1 MQTYTYIGSV
11 SPKGQI
17 TIPKTLRRLL
27 GVKPKGKIAFKVEHR
42 MVKIVPVGSQVDAT
56 YQVVPA
62 LAKKVSFKDMSMI
75 ASEEHS
81 IEAAHEG
88 L

>member
-17 TIPKTLRRLL
+17 TIPKSLRKLL
-27 GVKPKGKIAFKVEHR
+27 GVKPRDKIAFKVER
-42 MVKIVPVGSQVDAT
+42 RSVKIVPAGSLVDAT

-62 LAKKVSFKDMSMI
+62 LPKPVSFRDMSMI
-75 ASEEHS
+75 AAEEHS
-81 IEAAHEG
+81 EEVAKEG